1 MKRFVKRSMA
11 AILVV
16 VMLLSAAPL
25 NGFVGLFDMFDFS
38 VEASAASSNVVDDS
52 TVKSILESIKK
63 EYPNGSYFSVNGKA
77 CQHGSIYKAYPNGT
91 ICTNCQL
98 KNILKAKGIS
108 ASTYSNGWTCYAF
121 ASYCFTQC
129 FGKTWTSSNYTVV
142 ASANLKNKTNKEKE
156 AFFKAAKPGDILVIP
171 GHYMVF
177 IKSDSTGV
185 TVYDANVGGKY
196 YCAQGHSRC
205 SDHTVSSKYGGNTG
219 TVRYAKI
226 KYSNF
231 SYSSVKVQHAKNYA
245 DVNCTLTLNKT
256 KDTVTNT
263 SATINANLNASFSLQ
278 GAYYILS
285 TNKADVNVDA
295 TKENNRKK
303 TSTRDFVTVKGAH
316 TAKSVKADVLTYQG
330 AKLQPK
336 KTYHYKILV
345 KVGGKWYQ
353 SSVSS
358 FTTANNLPA
367 TPELTFV
374 TGKTDYSVSDAVAV
388 SWKSAANADS
398 YNVTVY
404 DASSKAIFTKSGI
417 TSNTFSFEPNAKELP
432 AAGDY
437 YFSVTAVNAVG
448 KKESAKKKFTLHE
461 DKTVE
466 FFDPLTNKVLK
477 TETVPYGG
485 TATAPKMS
493 SVKGYTFIKWDGNFT
508 TVKENTRVAAVFEP
522 HEYTVT
528 FVDDK
533 NSVISKETVKYGQS
547 ATVPKDPEKTG
558 YDFVAWVV
566 KNGEGDSYTFVN
578 GNVTFEP
585 TFAWSNPDLPLAV
598 KVTKALRTSDS
609 KGYTVYS
616 AITNGKAEAINAKL
630 IAVIKTSNG
639 KTVATKMDIITVPA
653 NASNYAVT
661 TNVGGTAVGT
671 VAEVYIV
678 ANDKDD
684 DNKTGGAYS
693 KVATVKVTRESTTNN
708 QYWGDWSSWS
718 TSQPTAS
725 STREIEAKKQYSYR
739 DKETSTANSKTK
751 TGWTLVSST
760 PSSSTSWSGWSSWST
775 TKQTEVKTDGL
786 LTKDVETRTVHRY
799 MHYCDGKG
807 NFAPSD
813 KYAYGVY
820 GPHTIYEKNAWTT
833 GKRKEKSSTGY
844 WIYDGKE
851 KCSKGCG
858 SYYDMGTVTQYRYR
872 TRSPIYSFY
881 RWTAWSAWS
890 DTVYSATSTREVKTQ
905 TVYRY
910 RDLYTSTE
918 TVSETYIGEEN
929 LSGKSYTVNG
939 SLTNVQKDYSGKVAT
954 VMVYKE
960 KNTDPTE
967 SQIEYVGQVTLG
979 AGNSYNFTFIP
990 REEISMATGDYIV
1003 SFGIATADGLVNY
1016 AEIIEAPKAEH
1027 KVTFYDFDGTT
1038 VLETIT
1044 VKEGETAVPSASTV
1058 EALSVL
1064 EGHRFTNWNQ
1074 STVNVR
1080 ADLSVL
1086 PQSEVQKFAVVF
1098 IDWESQKFVLE
1109 EYEYGEEITVPEATQ
1124 KEGYNVSWDMS
1135 MAKEMAPEATVAEGD
1150 EEINSDVN
1158 IARYTVVRHT
1168 VIPTVYEK
1176 IEYNSTF
1183 VSPESDLA
1191 LKENGIIE
1199 DEFETEANGDKSEI
1213 EIEPEDIIAEEKD
1226 TFDEYIETPMDIEE
1240 AEEYIFRGWKNVL
1253 TGEYLT
1259 DMRPESD
1266 AIYVPMYEFAETTE
1280 EPVADIETGEY
1291 TETQTITLTSDTESA
1306 VIYYTLDG
1314 TDPQTSETA
1323 IMYTEPITISSSVV
1337 LKACAMAVNMNN
1349 SSTVM
1354 ELYAINTGNVTPY
1367 HIVSVYTDLPYMEG
1381 VAYQSLVKDFVRF
1394 DATPLQDFEGYTFS
1408 GLYYDEDLT
1417 EEFDTQNE
1425 PVVESMDVFAHYV
1438 AKQYTVTFLDED
1450 GTVLSTQSVEYGTAA
1465 EAPQGLA
1472 KEGYAFIGWD
1482 SDGYE
1487 CVTEDGTYTAR
1498 YIPESEYAYVS
1509 IKGRAVRPVYV
1520 DAEVKLSIEIT
1531 PDELSDEP
1539 VSWTSS
1545 DPSIATVDYQG
1556 NVTLVGVGTV
1566 YITVTVD
1573 SNGESDTVEFRVNED
1588 NTVKVVLGPQSYMM
1602 YDTTG
1607 YLRGLKVAVNTVEEV
1622 RSHFTNDELHFFNH
1636 EGTELS
1642 DTDKVG
1648 TDTVVCLMDGDDILD
1663 EKTFIMTGDVNG
1675 DGWYDGQDS
1684 TIVACIAEGMLT
1696 ADDVSEA
1703 VYIAADCNY
1712 DGVIDQKD
1720 VELLNKAGA
1729 LISNVDQNQPAEELE
1744 EDENFVAYAS
1754 LIDQTADFEIEIE
1767 DTDEIPV
1774 EPDEEVNTDPENGE
1788 NTEDDSTQPED
1799 DTNNSFAWSFLS
1811 ILEFF
1816 KSVFSFLMSLI
1827 FG

>member
-1 MKRFVKRSMA
+1 MKTFIKRTLA

-16 VMLLSAAPL
+16 VMLLSATQLGVFADL
-25 NGFVGLFDMFDFS
+25 FDFS
-38 VEASAASSNVVDDS
+38 IQASA
-52 TVKSILESIKK
+52 ESIQTWLWPVPGGKLGCKYHCNISAHSTHYKK
-63 EYPNGSYFSVNGKA
+63 HTGIDINGVKKGTPVIAAAAGKVTCA
-77 CQHGSIYKAYPNGT
+77 STGDKCS
-91 ICTNCQL
+91 NCQQSGGGTHVEIKVTSH
-98 KNILKAKGIS
+98 KNTYTSYAHLSKLAVKTGDSVS
-108 ASTYSNGWTCYAF
+108 AG
-121 ASYCFTQC
+121 Q
-129 FGKTWTSSNYTVV
+129 
-142 ASANLKNKTNKEKE
+142 
-156 AFFKAAKPGDILVIP
+156 VI
-171 GHYMVF
+171 GYV
-177 IKSDSTGV
+177 
-185 TVYDANVGGKY
+185 
-196 YCAQGHSRC
+196 
-205 SDHTVSSKYGGNTG
+205 GNTG
-219 TVRYAKI
+219 SKSVGVHLHFGVSITTNKHFFWG
-226 KYSNF
+226 KYKLQDPLNYVSENNGVLVTLVEEINTSN
-231 SYSSVKVQHAKNYA
+231 N
-245 DVNCTLTLNKT
+245 
-256 KDTVTNT
+256 
-263 SATINANLNASFSLQ
+263 SATIEARFNTKVSGDHA
-278 GAYYILS
+278 YILS
-285 TNKADVNVDA
+285 TKKDDVNVDA
-295 TKENNRKK
+295 TKEANRKN
-303 TSTRDFVTVKGAH
+303 TSTREFVTVKKSY
-316 TAKSVKADVLTYQG
+316 TAKSYSADILTYKG
-330 AKLQPK
+330 SKLQPK
-336 KTYHYKILV
+336 KTYYYKALV
-345 KVGGKWYQ
+345 KTNGTWYQ
-353 SSVSS
+353 SGVGS
-358 FTTANNLPA
+358 FKTTNLLPNTPA
-367 TPELTFV
+367 ITFV

-388 SWKSAANADS
+388 SWKSATNADS

-404 DASSKAIFTKSGI
+404 DASSNVIFTKNGI
-417 TSNTFSFEPNAKELP
+417 TSNTFSFEPNTEELP

-493 SVKGYTFIKWDGNFT
+493 SVKGYTFIKWDVNFT
-508 TVKENTRVAAVFEP
+508 TVKENTRVTAVFEP
-522 HEYTVT
+522 HEYVVT
-528 FVDDK
+528 FVDSK
-533 NSVISKETVKYGQS
+533 GNILSKETVKYGQS
-547 ATVPKDPEKTG
+547 AKIPDTVPAKTG
-558 YDFVAWVV
+558 YDFIAWSV
-566 KNGEGDSYTFVN
+566 KDGEGDSYTKVN

-598 KVTKALRTSDS
+598 TATKALRTSDS

-616 AITNGKAEAINAKL
+616 EITNGKSETINAKL

-639 KTVATKMDIITVPA
+639 KTVATKMDVITVPA
-653 NASNYAVT
+653 NASEYAVT

-693 KVATVKVTRESTTNN
+693 EVATVKVTRESTTNN
-708 QYWGDWSSWS
+708 QYWGEWSEWS
-718 TSQPTAS
+718 DVQQTANS
-725 STREIEAKKQYSYR
+725 NREIEVKKQYSYR

-751 TGWTLVSST
+751 SGWTLVSST
-760 PSSSTSWSGWSSWST
+760 PSSSTSWSSWSSWST

-786 LTKDVETRTVHRY
+786 LTKDVETRTVY
-799 MHYCDGKG
+799 KYQHYCNGSG
-807 NFAPSD
+807 GIAPTSG
-813 KYAYGVY
+813 YANSKY
-820 GPHTIYEKNAWTT
+820 GPHVVYSTTKWTND
-833 GKRKEKSSTGY
+833 RKASVKDSNGNY
-844 WIYDGKE
+844 YNICDGHT
-851 KCSKGCG
+851 KCAKGCG
-858 SYYDMGTVTQYRYR
+858 SYYYMETATQYRYR
-872 TRSPIYSFY
+872 TRKPVYSFY

-890 DTVYSATSTREVKTQ
+890 DAVYSATSTREIKTQ
-905 TVYRY
+905 NVYRY

-939 SLTNVQKDYSGKVAT
+939 SLTNIQKDYSGKVAT

-1016 AEIIEAPKAEH
+1016 AEIIEAPKPEH

-1038 VLETIT
+1038 PLETIT
-1044 VKEGETAVPSASTV
+1044 VKEGETVIPSASTV
-1058 EALSVL
+1058 EALSVP

-1080 ADLSVL
+1080 ADLAVL
-1086 PQSEVQKFAVVF
+1086 PQSEVQRFAVVF

-1109 EYEYGEEITVPEATQ
+1109 EIEYGEEIIVPEATQ

-1176 IEYNSTF
+1176 IEYNSIF

-1191 LKENGIIE
+1191 LKENGVIE
-1199 DEFETEANGDKSEI
+1199 DEIEVETEGDKAEI
-1213 EIEPEDIIAEEKD
+1213 EISELEVILNETN
-1226 TFDEYIETPMDIEE
+1226 TFDEYIDTPMEVEE
-1240 AEEYIFRGWKNVL
+1240 AEEYIFRGWKNIT

-1266 AIYVPMYEFAETTE
+1266 GIYVPMYDFAETVE
-1280 EPVADIETGEY
+1280 DPVADIVTGEY
-1291 TETQTITLTSDTESA
+1291 TEAQTVTLTSATESA

-1314 TDPQTSETA
+1314 TDPKTSDSA
-1323 IMYTEPITISSSVV
+1323 VIYTGPITISKSCV
-1337 LKACAMAVNMNN
+1337 LMYCAMAVNMN
-1349 SSTVM
+1349 SSETLM
-1354 ELYAINTGNVTPY
+1354 ELYAINTSDAVPY
-1367 HIVSVYTDLPYMEG
+1367 YIVSVYSDLPHTDGM
-1381 VAYQSLVKDFVRF
+1381 VYQSLVKDFVRF

-1425 PVVESMDVFAHYV
+1425 PVIESMDVYAHYV
-1438 AKQYTVTFLDED
+1438 AEQYTVTFLGED
-1450 GTVLSTQSVEYGTAA
+1450 GTTLSTQSVEYGTAA
-1465 EAPQGLA
+1465 EAPQAPA
-1472 KEGYAFIGWD
+1472 KEGYVFVGWD

-1487 CVTEDGTYTAR
+1487 CVTEEGIYTAR

-1509 IKGRAVRPVYV
+1509 IKGRAIRPVYV
-1520 DAEVKLSIEIT
+1520 DAEIKLSIEIT
-1531 PDELSDEP
+1531 PDELSEEP

-1556 NVTLVGVGTV
+1556 NVTFVGIGTV
-1566 YITVTVD
+1566 YVTVTVD
-1573 SNGESDTVEFRVNED
+1573 SNGERDTVEFRVNED

-1602 YDTTG
+1602 YDTFG

-1622 RSHFTNDELHFFNH
+1622 RSHFTNDELYFFNH

-1648 TDTVVCLMDGDDILD
+1648 TDTVVRLMDDDDVID

-1684 TIVACIAEGMLT
+1684 TIVACLVEGMLT
-1696 ADDVSEA
+1696 SDDVSEA

-1729 LISNVDQNQPAEELE
+1729 LISNVDQNQPVEDLE
-1744 EDENFVAYAS
+1744 EDEDFVTYAS
-1754 LIDQTADFEIEIE
+1754 LINQTADIEIEI
-1767 DTDEIPV
+1767 DDSDNIPA
-1774 EPDEEVNTDPENGE
+1774 EPDEEINTDPENGE
-1788 NTEDDSTQPED
+1788 NTDEDSTQQDAKIDIFEMIL
-1799 DTNNSFAWSFLS
+1799 NFLKS
-1811 ILEFF
+1811 IFE
-1816 KSVFSFLMSLI
+1816 MLI
-1827 FG
+1827 AYIPVLLK

>member
-1 MKRFVKRSMA
+1 MKRFIKRSMA
-11 AILVV
+11 ALLVV
-16 VMLLSAAPL
+16 VMLLSVAPL

-38 VEASAASSNVVDDS
+38 VEASAASAASSEQWLWPVPS
-52 TVKSILESIKK
+52 VKKITS
-63 EYPNGSYFSVNGKA
+63 GR
-77 CQHGSIYKAYPNGT
+77 HYKTAH
-91 ICTNCQL
+91 
-98 KNILKAKGIS
+98 KGIDIPG
-108 ASTYSNGWTCYAF
+108 N
-121 ASYCFTQC
+121 
-129 FGKTWTSSNYTVV
+129 KKTVV
-142 ASANLKNKTNKEKE
+142 ASKSGTVVKVYSGCNNVSGLTKGKTCKSKGACNPNSGYWEGWCNGGFGRGVIIKHNDGTYSRYAHMTTVDVKLKQKVVQGETIGTTGAHGKADGAHLHFEIGKTQHKDPDIPNSAINVNPINLGYKSGINYLMEKKDYTVTLNAVTNITNKTATINAKTNQNVQARKISYFISTNKN
-156 AFFKAAKPGDILVIP
+156 DINID
-171 GHYMVF
+171 G
-177 IKSDSTGV
+177 
-185 TVYDANVGGKY
+185 TVDANRDK
-196 YCAQGHSRC
+196 
-205 SDHTVSSKYGGNTG
+205 
-219 TVRYAKI
+219 
-226 KYSNF
+226 
-231 SYSSVKVQHAKNYA
+231 
-245 DVNCTLTLNKT
+245 LNKT
-256 KDTVTNT
+256 KQYQKAYDYESKPQSMKVFSININKYLGKDLTPNT
-263 SATINANLNASFSLQ
+263 TYYYKYLIKTESGWIQSSIGSF
-278 GAYYILS
+278 
-285 TNKADVNVDA
+285 
-295 TKENNRKK
+295 K
-303 TSTRDFVTVKGAH
+303 TS
-316 TAKSVKADVLTYQG
+316 
-330 AKLQPK
+330 
-336 KTYHYKILV
+336 
-345 KVGGKWYQ
+345 
-353 SSVSS
+353 
-358 FTTANNLPA
+358 NNLPA

-388 SWKSAANADS
+388 SWKNAANADS

-404 DASSKAIFTKSGI
+404 DASLNAIFTKNGI

-437 YFSVTAVNAVG
+437 YFSVTAVNPVG

-508 TVKENTRVAAVFEP
+508 TVKENTRVTAVFEP

-528 FVDDK
+528 FVDGK
-533 NSVISKETVKYGQS
+533 NSIISKETVKYGQS
-547 ATVPKDPEKTG
+547 ATVPTAPEKTG

-585 TFAWSNPDLPLAV
+585 TYAWTNPDLPLAV

-616 AITNGKAEAINAKL
+616 AITNGTSDPINAKL

-639 KTVATKMDIITVPA
+639 KTVATKMDVITVPA
-653 NASNYAVT
+653 NASEYAVT

-708 QYWGDWSSWS
+708 KYWGNWSSWS
-718 TSQPTAS
+718 TSQPTANS
-725 STREIEAKKQYSYR
+725 NREIEVKKQYAYR

-751 TGWTLVSST
+751 SGWTLVSST

-786 LTKDVETRTVHRY
+786 LTKDVETRTVY
-799 MHYCDGKG
+799 KYQHYCNGSG
-807 NFAPSD
+807 GIAPTSGYTNS
-813 KYAYGVY
+813 KY
-820 GPHTIYEKNAWTT
+820 GPHVIYSTTKWTND
-833 GKRKEKSSTGY
+833 RKASVKDSNGNY
-844 WIYDGKE
+844 YNICDGHT
-851 KCSKGCG
+851 KCAKGCG
-858 SYYDMGTVTQYRYR
+858 SYYYMGTATQYRYR

-890 DTVYSATSTREVKTQ
+890 DTVYSATSTREIKTQ
-905 TVYRY
+905 NVYRY

-929 LSGKSYTVNG
+929 LSGKSHTVNG
-939 SLTNVQKDYSGKVAT
+939 NLTSVNKDYSGKVAT

-1016 AEIIEAPKAEH
+1016 AEIIEAPKLQH

-1038 VLETIT
+1038 PLETIT
-1044 VKEGETAVPSASTV
+1044 VTEGETAIPSASTV
-1058 EALSVL
+1058 EALSVP

-1080 ADLSVL
+1080 ADLAVL
-1086 PQSEVQKFAVVF
+1086 PQSEVQSFAVVF

-1109 EYEYGEEITVPEATQ
+1109 ELEYGEEITVPEATQ

-1135 MAKEMAPEATVAEGD
+1135 MAKELAPEATVAEGD
-1150 EEINSDVN
+1150 EEVNSDANV
-1158 IARYTVVRHT
+1158 ARYTVVRHT

-1176 IEYNSTF
+1176 IEYSSKF
-1183 VSPESDLA
+1183 VSPDSDLA
-1191 LKENGIIE
+1191 KVENGLLDI
-1199 DEFETEANGDKSEI
+1199 EFETESNGDKSEI

-1259 DMRPESD
+1259 DMRPQND
-1266 AIYVPMYEFAETTE
+1266 AIYVPMYEFAETVE
-1280 EPVADIETGEY
+1280 DPVADIVTGEY
-1291 TETQTITLTSDTESA
+1291 TEAQTVTLTSATESA

-1323 IMYTEPITISSSVV
+1323 IMYTEPITISYSVV
-1337 LKACAMAVNMNN
+1337 LNYCAMAVNMNN

-1354 ELYAINTGNVTPY
+1354 ELYAINTGSVTPY

-1417 EEFDTQNE
+1417 EVFDTQNE
-1425 PVVESMDVFAHYV
+1425 PVIESMDVYAHYV
-1438 AKQYTVTFLDED
+1438 AEKYTVTFLDED

-1465 EAPQGLA
+1465 EAPQASA
-1472 KEGYAFIGWD
+1472 KEGYVFIGWD

-1509 IKGRAVRPVYV
+1509 ISGRAVRPVYV
-1520 DAEVKLSIEIT
+1520 DAEVKLTIEIT
-1531 PDELSDEP
+1531 PDELSEEP

-1556 NVTLVGVGTV
+1556 NVTFIGVGTV
-1566 YITVTVD
+1566 YVTVTVD

-1602 YDTTG
+1602 YDTSG

-1622 RSHFTNDELHFFNH
+1622 RSHFTNDELYFFNH
-1636 EGTELS
+1636 EGTQLS

-1648 TDTVVCLMDGDDILD
+1648 TDTVVRLMDGDDVLD

-1729 LISNVDQNQPAEELE
+1729 LISNVDQNQPVEDLE
-1744 EDENFVAYAS
+1744 EDEDFVAYAS
-1754 LIDQTADFEIEIE
+1754 LIDQTADIEIEID
-1767 DTDEIPV
+1767 DTDEIPA
-1774 EPDEEVNTDPENGE
+1774 EPDEEINTDPENGE
-1788 NTEDDSTQPED
+1788 NTDEDSAQTED
-1799 DTNNSFAWSFLS
+1799 DTNNSFEWSFLS

-1816 KSVFSFLMSLI
+1816 KSVFRFLMSLI

>member
-38 VEASAASSNVVDDS
+38 VEASAATGKYSPIKIGVLKVGQRNTSDCAIVSVVSIEGGFGQVSEDSAYNSVIKANHNAKKAIYSWPGLGYTIDKNVSLENIYKQLSNN
-52 TVKSILESIKK
+52 KPCIIHRIKGASQHWAVI
-63 EYPNGSYFSVNGKA
+63 YGYNGSTTK
-77 CQHGSIYKAYPNGT
+77 
-91 ICTNCQL
+91 L
-98 KNILKAKGIS
+98 
-108 ASTYSNGWTCYAF
+108 
-121 ASYCFTQC
+121 
-129 FGKTWTSSNYTVV
+129 
-142 ASANLKNKTNKEKE
+142 EKSG
-156 AFFKAAKPGDILVIP
+156 FLVMNP
-171 GHYMVF
+171 
-177 IKSDSTGV
+177 TRE
-185 TVYDANVGGKY
+185 GGKY
-196 YCAQGHSRC
+196 TTY
-205 SDHTVSSKYGGNTG
+205 DKWSSGWTIDRMA
-219 TVRYAKI
+219 VRGKGVL
-226 KYSNF
+226 S
-231 SYSSVKVQHAKNYA
+231 AKNA
-245 DVNCTLTLNKT
+245 VVSLNAVTNITNKT
-256 KDTVTNT
+256 
-263 SATINANLNASFSLQ
+263 ATINANLNASFSLQ

-336 KTYHYKILV
+336 KTYYYKILV
-345 KVGGKWYQ
+345 KVSGKWYQ

-404 DASSKAIFTKSGI
+404 DASSNAIFTKNGI

-437 YFSVTAVNAVG
+437 YFSVTAVNAVD

-466 FFDPLTNKVLK
+466 FYDTVNNQVIK
-477 TETVPYGG
+477 TEKVPYGE
-485 TATAPKMS
+485 TAIAPENIEQN
-493 SVKGYTFIKWDGNFT
+493 GYTFIKWD
-508 TVKENTRVAAVFEP
+508 K
-522 HEYTVT
+522 EYTCITEDIRVST
-528 FVDDK
+528 VYEAKEYSVKFVDGLTGKVLDTQ
-533 NSVISKETVKYGQS
+533 TVRYNE
-547 ATVPKDPEKTG
+547 AAIAPKVSSITG
-558 YDFVAWVV
+558 YDFVGWNKDFSSIKEDTTITSNYKWYSENYPVVSEIVSVTRNENKDGYDVVV
-566 KNGEGDSYTFVN
+566 KVESGVDETIQGRLVMTLKTESGYQITESESAAFSIQGKGVKEVATFVPSASLAYEIEVFSIN
-578 GNVTFEP
+578 DFEKLGIIAKP
-585 TFAWSNPDLPLAV
+585 VSKLIDNSSAWSEWISYDADVPVKEGVNGVSAV
-598 KVTKALRTSDS
+598 ETKT
-609 KGYTVYS
+609 
-616 AITNGKAEAINAKL
+616 E
-630 IAVIKTSNG
+630 
-639 KTVATKMDIITVPA
+639 
-653 NASNYAVT
+653 T
-661 TNVGGTAVGT
+661 TEDVVL
-671 VAEVYIV
+671 Y
-678 ANDKDD
+678 
-684 DNKTGGAYS
+684 
-693 KVATVKVTRESTTNN
+693 R
-708 QYWGDWSSWS
+708 
-718 TSQPTAS
+718 
-725 STREIEAKKQYSYR
+725 YR
-739 DKETSTANSKTK
+739 DKSTTTSYETSLA
-751 TGWTLVSST
+751 GWTQNGGTWVKSGTGSIVYAKKWAPGFKKDHSLYSKYNKT
-760 PSSSTSWSGWSSWST
+760 PKSATETTTNKTVINSDKVTGYIYWHWCRGRKLADGPYNSFISNEKGGDKGNLNTFHAFYST
-775 TKQTEVKTDGL
+775 TEKTEDPKVPKTFNWKQPSYCTD
-786 LTKDVETRTVHRY
+786 
-799 MHYCDGKG
+799 
-807 NFAPSD
+807 
-813 KYAYGVY
+813 
-820 GPHTIYEKNAWTT
+820 
-833 GKRKEKSSTGY
+833 
-844 WIYDGKE
+844 
-851 KCSKGCG
+851 
-858 SYYDMGTVTQYRYR
+858 SYYWWCDKSLGGNGAIQIYTQTYTTYKKLFN
-872 TRSPIYSFY
+872 YY
-881 RWTAWSAWS
+881 KWSAWS
-890 DTVYSATSTREVKTQ
+890 EWSETPISQTDTREVETVVVPGETVKYYRYKTSEAIAKVDVTDAQ
-905 TVYRY
+905 IKDIEIKVNESFADKEAVVTVYKYLRAS
-910 RDLYTSTE
+910 DYTIE
-918 TVSETYIGEEN
+918 FIDNTVV
-929 LSGKSYTVNG
+929 GKDGTIVLDNIALREALTV
-939 SLTNVQKDYSGKVAT
+939 
-954 VMVYKE
+954 E
-960 KNTDPTE
+960 
-967 SQIEYVGQVTLG
+967 
-979 AGNSYNFTFIP
+979 
-990 REEISMATGDYIV
+990 TGDYKITV
-1003 SFGIATADGLVNY
+1003 SIEGNSEAIEVDVF
-1016 AEIIEAPKAEH
+1016 EAPKPVYNV
-1027 KVTFYDFDGTT
+1027 KFYDFNGTDIIYE
-1038 VLETIT
+1038 VD
-1044 VKEGETAVPSASTV
+1044 V
-1058 EALSVL
+1058 EAGGTVVVPEEYMAKLNVP
-1064 EGHRFTNWNQ
+1064 EGYRFTNWNQ
-1074 STVNVR
+1074 STVNVNS
-1080 ADLSVL
+1080 DLSVMPL
-1086 PQSEVQKFAVVF
+1086 NEKNKYVVVF
-1098 IDWESQKFVLE
+1098 VDWASQEVVLQE
-1109 EYEYGEEITVPEATQ
+1109 LEYGAEIIPPIATTQ
-1124 KEGYNVSWDMS
+1124 KGKNVSWDMS
-1135 MAKEMAPEATVAEGD
+1135 NAFKVTDG
-1150 EEINSDVN
+1150 EEEKYIVVEN
-1158 IARYTVVRHT
+1158 TVVS
-1168 VIPTVYEK
+1168 TVYTD
-1176 IEYNSTF
+1176 IVYNSTF
-1183 VSPESDLA
+1183 VSPDSELA
-1191 LKENGIIE
+1191 LKENAGASDEETTDIII
-1199 DEFETEANGDKSEI
+1199 TE
-1213 EIEPEDIIAEEKD
+1213 EDIILESNN
-1226 TFDEYIETPMDIEE
+1226 TFDEYIETPMEVEE

-1266 AIYVPMYEFAETTE
+1266 AIYVPMYEFAETAE
-1280 EPVADIETGEY
+1280 EPVADIVTGEY
-1291 TETQTITLTSDTESA
+1291 TEAQTVTLTSETESA

-1323 IMYTEPITISSSVV
+1323 IMYTGPITISSSVV

-1367 HIVSVYTDLPYMEG
+1367 HIVSVYTDLPCMEG

-1394 DATPLQDFEGYTFS
+1394 DATTLQDFEGYTFS

-1425 PVVESMDVFAHYV
+1425 PVIESMDVFAHYV

-1465 EAPQGLA
+1465 EAPEGLV

-1509 IKGRAVRPVYV
+1509 IKGRAVRPAYV
-1520 DAEVKLSIEIT
+1520 DAEVNLSIEIT

-1602 YDTTG
+1602 YDATG

-1744 EDENFVAYAS
+1744 EDEDFVAYAS

-1767 DTDEIPV
+1767 DTDEIPA

-1799 DTNNSFAWSFLS
+1799 DTNNSFEWSFLS